1 MVDSMTDGP
10 LNMQQ
15 QEMVQVIAAHAYFA
29 REQIGK
35 DALDTR
41 VLDVMG
47 RVPRHEFVPLEL
59 TGYAYV
65 DQPLPIGY
73 EKTISQPFI
82 VALMTDLM
90 ELEPTD
96 RVLEIGTGLGY
107 HTAVLAELS
116 GQVYS
121 MEIIEE
127 LAVQARKRLGPLD
140 YKNVETRIANGEHG
154 WPEHAPFDKIVVC
167 AACELVP
174 TAFITQLKPG
184 GKMVI
189 PAGLA
194 DEQSLMVV
202 EKNLQGRVKTREVLP
217 VRFALM
223 ETAN

>member
-1 MVDSMTDGP
+1 MTDE
-10 LNMQQ
+10 QQ
-15 QEMVQVIAAHAYFA
+15 SMLQYEMVQVIAAHAYFA

-35 DALDTR
+35 ETLDGR
-41 VLDVMG
+41 VLEVMG

-59 TGYAYV
+59 TAYAYA

-82 VALMTDLM
+82 IALMTDLV
-90 ELEPTD
+90 EIQPTD

-116 GQVYS
+116 AQVYS
-121 MEIIEE
+121 IEIIEE
-127 LAVQARKRLGPLD
+127 LAVQAPKRLGPLG
-140 YKNVETRIANGEHG
+140 YTNVETRIANGEHG
-154 WPEHAPFDKIVVC
+154 WPEHAPFDRIVVC

-194 DEQSLMVV
+194 DAQNLMVV
-202 EKNLQGRVKTREVLP
+202 EKNLEGRVKTREVLP
-217 VRFALM
+217 VRFSAM

>member
-1 MVDSMTDGP
+1 MTNGP
-10 LNMQQ
+10 LSVLQ
-15 QEMVQVIAAHAYFA
+15 QEMVQVISAHAFFA

-35 DALDTR
+35 E
-41 VLDVMG
+41 VLDSKVLEVMG
-47 RVPRHEFVPLEL
+47 RVPRHEFVPVEL
-59 TGYAYV
+59 TAYAYV

-82 VALMTDLM
+82 IALMTDLM
-90 ELEPTD
+90 DIQPTD

-107 HTAVLAELS
+107 HTAILAELS
-116 GQVYS
+116 EQVYS

-127 LAVQARKRLGPLD
+127 LALQARKRLRPLG
-140 YKNVETRIANGEHG
+140 YKNIETRIANGEQG
-154 WPEHAPFDKIVVC
+154 WPENSPFDKIVVC

-174 TAFITQLKPG
+174 ATYITQLKPG

-194 DEQSLMVV
+194 DAQNLMVV
-202 EKNLQGRVKTREVLP
+202 EKNLEGRVKTKEVLP

>member
-1 MVDSMTDGP
+1 MTNGP
-10 LNMQQ
+10 LSMLQ
-15 QEMVQVIAAHAYFA
+15 QEMLQVIAAHAYFA
-29 REQIGK
+29 REHIGK
-35 DALDTR
+35 EAIDSR
-41 VLDVMG
+41 VLEVMG
-47 RVPRHEFVPLEL
+47 RVPRHEFVPVEL
-59 TGYAYV
+59 KAYAYV

-82 VALMTDLM
+82 IALMTDLM
-90 ELEPTD
+90 DIQPTD

-127 LAVQARKRLGPLD
+127 LALQARKRLRPLG
-140 YKNVETRIANGEHG
+140 YTNIETRIANGEHG
-154 WPEHAPFDKIVVC
+154 WPEHSPFDKIVVC

-174 TAFITQLKPG
+174 APYITQLKPG

-189 PAGLA
+189 PAGLSDA
-194 DEQSLMVV
+194 QSLMVV
-202 EKNLQGRVKTREVLP
+202 EKNLEGRVKTKEVLP

>member
-1 MVDSMTDGP
+1 MTDE
-10 LNMQQ
+10 QQ
-15 QEMVQVIAAHAYFA
+15 SMLQYEMVQAIAAHAYFA

-35 DALDTR
+35 ETLDGR
-41 VLDVMG
+41 VLEVMG

-59 TGYAYV
+59 TAYAYA

-82 VALMTDLM
+82 IALMTDLV
-90 ELEPTD
+90 EIQPTD

-116 GQVYS
+116 AQVYS
-121 MEIIEE
+121 IEIIEE
-127 LAVQARKRLGPLD
+127 LAVQAPKRLGPLG
-140 YKNVETRIANGEHG
+140 YTNVETRIANGEHG
-154 WPEHAPFDKIVVC
+154 WPEHAPFDRIVVC

-194 DEQSLMVV
+194 DAQNLMVV
-202 EKNLQGRVKTREVLP
+202 EKNLEGRVKTREVLP
-217 VRFALM
+217 VRFSAM

>member
-1 MVDSMTDGP
+1 MTDGP
-10 LNMQQ
+10 QSMLQH
-15 QEMVQVIAAHAYFA
+15 EMVQMIAAHAYFA

-35 DALDTR
+35 KTLDSR
-41 VLDVMG
+41 VLEVMG

-59 TGYAYV
+59 TAYAYA

-82 VALMTDLM
+82 IALMTDLV
-90 ELEPTD
+90 EIQPTD

-116 GQVYS
+116 AQVYS
-121 MEIIEE
+121 IEIIEE
-127 LAVQARKRLGPLD
+127 LAVQAPKRLGPLG
-140 YKNVETRIANGEHG
+140 YTNVETRIANGEHG

-174 TAFITQLKPG
+174 TAFINQLKPG

-194 DEQSLMVV
+194 DAQNLMVV
-202 EKNLQGRVKTREVLP
+202 EKNLEGRVKTREILP

-223 ETAN
+223 ETAK

>member
-1 MVDSMTDGP
+1 M
-10 LNMQQ
+10 LQ

-35 DALDTR
+35 DVLDTR

-47 RVPRHEFVPLEL
+47 RVPRHEFVPVEL
-59 TGYAYV
+59 TAYAYV

-82 VALMTDLM
+82 IALMTDLM
-90 ELEPTD
+90 EIEPTD

-107 HTAVLAELS
+107 HTAILAELS

-121 MEIIEE
+121 IEIIEE
-127 LAVQARKRLGPLD
+127 LAVQARRRLGPLGHA
-140 YKNVETRIANGEHG
+140 NVETRIADGERG

-174 TAFITQLKPG
+174 AAFITQLKPG
-184 GKMVI
+184 GRMVI
-189 PAGLA
+189 PAGLPDA
-194 DEQSLMVV
+194 QNLMVV
-202 EKNLQGRVKTREVLP
+202 ERNLEGRVKTREVLP
-217 VRFALM
+217 VRFAPM

>member
-1 MVDSMTDGP
+1 MTDE
-10 LNMQQ
+10 QQ
-15 QEMVQVIAAHAYFA
+15 SMLQYEMVQVIAAHAYFA

-35 DALDTR
+35 ETLDGR
-41 VLDVMG
+41 VLEVMG

-59 TGYAYV
+59 TAYAYA

-82 VALMTDLM
+82 IALMTDLV
-90 ELEPTD
+90 EIQPTD

-116 GQVYS
+116 AQVYS
-121 MEIIEE
+121 IEIIEE
-127 LAVQARKRLGPLD
+127 LAVQAPKRLGPLG
-140 YKNVETRIANGEHG
+140 YTNVETRIANGEHG
-154 WPEHAPFDKIVVC
+154 WPEHSPFDKIVVC

-194 DEQSLMVV
+194 DAQNLMVV
-202 EKNLQGRVKTREVLP
+202 EKNLEGRVKTREVLP
-217 VRFALM
+217 VRFSAM

>member
-1 MVDSMTDGP
+1 MTDE
-10 LNMQQ
+10 QQ
-15 QEMVQVIAAHAYFA
+15 SMLQYEMVQVIAAHAYFA

-35 DALDTR
+35 ETLDGR
-41 VLDVMG
+41 VLEVMG

-59 TGYAYV
+59 TAYAYA

-82 VALMTDLM
+82 IALMTDLV
-90 ELEPTD
+90 EIQPTD

-116 GQVYS
+116 AQVYS
-121 MEIIEE
+121 IEIIEE
-127 LAVQARKRLGPLD
+127 LAVQAPKRLGPLG
-140 YKNVETRIANGEHG
+140 YTNVETRIANGEHG

-194 DEQSLMVV
+194 DAQNLMVV
-202 EKNLQGRVKTREVLP
+202 EKNLEGRVKTREVLP
-217 VRFALM
+217 VRFSAM

>member
-1 MVDSMTDGP
+1 MTNGP
-10 LNMQQ
+10 VTMLQ
-15 QEMVQVIAAHAYFA
+15 QEMLQVIAAHAYFA

-35 DALDTR
+35 ETIDSR
-41 VLDVMG
+41 VLEVMG
-47 RVPRHEFVPLEL
+47 RVPRHEFVPVEL
-59 TGYAYV
+59 TAYAYV

-82 VALMTDLM
+82 IALMTDLM
-90 ELEPTD
+90 DIQPTD

-127 LAVQARKRLGPLD
+127 LALQARKRLRPLG
-140 YKNVETRIANGEHG
+140 YKNIETRIANGEHG

-174 TAFITQLKPG
+174 AAYITQLKPG

-189 PAGLA
+189 PAGLSDA
-194 DEQSLMVV
+194 QSLMVV
-202 EKNLQGRVKTREVLP
+202 EKNLEGRVKTKEVLP

>member
-1 MVDSMTDGP
+1 MTNEP
-10 LNMQQ
+10 LSVLQ
-15 QEMVQVIAAHAYFA
+15 QEMVQVIAAHAYLA
-29 REQIGK
+29 REQTGK
-35 DALDTR
+35 DVLDSR
-41 VLDVMG
+41 VLEVMG
-47 RVPRHEFVPLEL
+47 QVPRHEFVPAEL
-59 TGYAYV
+59 TAYAYV

-82 VALMTDLM
+82 IALMTDLV
-90 ELEPTD
+90 EIQPTD
-96 RVLEIGTGLGY
+96 KVLEIGTGLGY

-127 LAVQARKRLGPLD
+127 LAVQARKRLRPLG
-140 YKNVETRIANGEHG
+140 YKNVDARIANGENG
-154 WPEHAPFDKIVVC
+154 WPERAPFDKIVVC

-174 TAFITQLKPG
+174 TALITQLKPG

-194 DEQSLMVV
+194 DAQSLMVV
-202 EKNLQGRVKTREVLP
+202 EKNLEGRVKTREVLP

>member
-1 MVDSMTDGP
+1 MTNGP
-10 LNMQQ
+10 PNALQ
-15 QEMVQVIAAHAYFA
+15 QEMVQVITAHAYFA

-35 DALDTR
+35 E
-41 VLDVMG
+41 VLDSKVLEVMG
-47 RVPRHEFVPLEL
+47 RVPRHEFVPVEL
-59 TGYAYV
+59 TAYAYV

-82 VALMTDLM
+82 IALMTDLM
-90 ELEPTD
+90 DIQPTD

-107 HTAVLAELS
+107 HTAILAELS
-116 GQVYS
+116 EQVYS

-127 LAVQARKRLGPLD
+127 LALQARNRLRPLG
-140 YKNVETRIANGEHG
+140 YKNIETRIANGEHG
-154 WPEHAPFDKIVVC
+154 WPEHSPFDKIVVC

-174 TAFITQLKPG
+174 AAYITQLKPG

-189 PAGLA
+189 PAGLSDA
-194 DEQSLMVV
+194 QSLMVV
-202 EKNLQGRVKTREVLP
+202 EKNLEGRVKTKEVLP

>member
-1 MVDSMTDGP
+1 M
-10 LNMQQ
+10 LQ

-35 DALDTR
+35 DGIDTR
-41 VLDVMG
+41 VLEVMG

-59 TGYAYV
+59 TAYAYV

-82 VALMTDLM
+82 VALMTDLIAIA
-90 ELEPTD
+90 PTD
-96 RVLEIGTGLGY
+96 TVLEIGTGLGY
-107 HTAVLAELS
+107 HAAVLAELCQ
-116 GQVYS
+116 QVYS
-121 MEIIEE
+121 IEIIEE
-127 LAVQARKRLGPLD
+127 LAVQARKRLGPLG
-140 YKNVETRIANGEHG
+140 YTNIETRIANGERG

-167 AACELVP
+167 SACELVP
-174 TAFITQLKPG
+174 AGFIAQLKPG

-189 PAGLA
+189 PAGLPDA
-194 DEQSLMVV
+194 QNLMVV
-202 EKNLQGRVKTREVLP
+202 EKNLDGRVKTREVLP

>member
-1 MVDSMTDGP
+1 MTNGP
-10 LNMQQ
+10 LSMLQ
-15 QEMVQVIAAHAYFA
+15 QEMLQVIAAHAYFA
-29 REQIGK
+29 REHIGK
-35 DALDTR
+35 EAIDSR
-41 VLDVMG
+41 VLEVMG
-47 RVPRHEFVPLEL
+47 RVPRHEFVPVEL
-59 TGYAYV
+59 TAYAYV

-82 VALMTDLM
+82 IALMTDLM
-90 ELEPTD
+90 DIQPTD

-107 HTAVLAELS
+107 HSAILAELS
-116 GQVYS
+116 EQVYS

-127 LAVQARKRLGPLD
+127 LALQARNRLRPLG
-140 YKNVETRIANGEHG
+140 YKNIETRIANGEHG
-154 WPEHAPFDKIVVC
+154 WPEHSPFDKIVVC

-174 TAFITQLKPG
+174 ATYITQLKPG

-194 DEQSLMVV
+194 DAQNLMVV
-202 EKNLQGRVKTREVLP
+202 EKSLEGRVKTKEVLP

>member
-1 MVDSMTDGP
+1 MTDGP
-10 LNMQQ
+10 QSMLQH
-15 QEMVQVIAAHAYFA
+15 EMVQMIAAHAYFA

-35 DALDTR
+35 KTLDSR
-41 VLDVMG
+41 VLEVMG

-59 TGYAYV
+59 TAYAYA

-82 VALMTDLM
+82 IALMTDLV
-90 ELEPTD
+90 EIQPTD

-116 GQVYS
+116 AQVYS
-121 MEIIEE
+121 IEIIEE
-127 LAVQARKRLGPLD
+127 LAVQAPKRLGPLG
-140 YKNVETRIANGEHG
+140 YTNVETRIANGEHG

-174 TAFITQLKPG
+174 TAFINQLKPG

-194 DEQSLMVV
+194 DAQNLMVV
-202 EKNLQGRVKTREVLP
+202 EKNLEGRVKTREILP

>member
-1 MVDSMTDGP
+1 MTNGP
-10 LNMQQ
+10 LSVLQ
-15 QEMVQVIAAHAYFA
+15 QEMVQVISAHAFFA
-29 REQIGK
+29 REQLGK
-35 DALDTR
+35 E
-41 VLDVMG
+41 VLDSKVLEVMG
-47 RVPRHEFVPLEL
+47 RVPRHEFVPVEL
-59 TGYAYV
+59 TAYAYV

-82 VALMTDLM
+82 IALMTDLIDIQ
-90 ELEPTD
+90 PTD

-107 HTAVLAELS
+107 HTAILAELCE
-116 GQVYS
+116 QVYS

-127 LAVQARKRLGPLD
+127 LALQARKRLRPLG
-140 YKNVETRIANGEHG
+140 YKNIETRIANGEHG
-154 WPEHAPFDKIVVC
+154 WPEHSPFDKIVVC

-174 TAFITQLKPG
+174 AAYITQLKPG

-194 DEQSLMVV
+194 DSQTLMVV
-202 EKNLQGRVKTREVLP
+202 EKNLEGRVKTKEVLP